1 MSWVMRSQPC
11 HLNLG
16 NVWNLSSWRPF
27 GAGEPWGLQSSQ
39 QDLGDRTGQCPHGPC
54 MAGETA
60 VTRQPSGRGHAGP
73 GMDQVGE
80 RSRARPGRL
89 ATCRGSLCSSGTL
102 TAAPG
107 PGAAA
112 TDSGRPH
119 DHPPRA
125 RGGPRQSP
133 RSEFLPALPALGVL
147 PSMPAVACSH
157 VSSLSQ

>member
-16 NVWNLSSWRPF
+16 NVWNLSSWRPS
-27 GAGEPWGLQSSQ
+27 GAREPWGLQSSQ
-39 QDLGDRTGQCPHGPC
+39 QDLGDGTGHCPHGPH

-60 VTRQPSGRGHAGP
+60 VTHEPSGWGHAGP

-80 RSRARPGRL
+80 QSRARPGRL
-89 ATCRGSLCSSGTL
+89 ATHRGSLCSGGTL
-102 TAAPG
+102 TTAPG

-112 TDSGRPH
+112 TDSGHPH
-119 DHPPRA
+119 DHPPQA
-125 RGGPRQSP
+125 RGGPRQSS
-133 RSEFLPALPALGVL
+133 RSEFLPALSALGVL

-157 VSSLSQ
+157 VSSTSQ